1 MRLKFNKEI
10 EFFFKKFFFPEGFLL
25 KRRLQRSIKRN
36 DEQEINL
43 VKKFIKSGTD
53 SIDVGVYRGVYSYEM
68 SKYSEK
74 VHSFEPNPIIFKYI
88 NKNLKKF
95 IKNIHLY
102 NFALSNQNKTINL
115 KIPIR
120 NSNSNKEIFEEYY
133 EMGKATIHNE
143 NNFENYENF
152 EIQTKKI
159 DEFSFDNKI
168 SFIKIDVEGHELEV
182 IEGAK
187 NTIKRDKPV
196 LLVEIEKQ
204 YTKKEVA
211 ESINFINSLGYKSY
225 FFNKK
230 DLKST
235 TELNNL
241 DLFNNFIFFPK

>member
-25 KRRLQRSIKRN
+25 KRRLQRSIKSS

-53 SIDVGVYRGVYSYEM
+53 SIDVGVYRVVYSYEM

-74 VHSFEPNPIIFKYI
+74 VHAFEPNPIIFKYI

-102 NFALSNQNKTINL
+102 NFALSNQNKTMNL

-152 EIQTKKI
+152 EIQTKTI
-159 DEFSFDNKI
+159 DELSFDNKI

-187 NTIKRDKPV
+187 NTIKKDKPI
-196 LLVEIEKQ
+196 LLVVLI
-204 YTKKEVA
+204 VVDI
-211 ESINFINSLGYKSY
+211 S
-225 FFNKK
+225 
-230 DLKST
+230 
-235 TELNNL
+235 
-241 DLFNNFIFFPK
+241 

>member
-159 DEFSFDNKI
+159 DEFNFDNKI
-168 SFIKIDVEGHELEV
+168 SLIKIDVQGHELEV

-187 NTIKRDKPV
+187 NTIERDKPV

>member
-88 NKNLKKF
+88 DKNLKKF

-133 EMGKATIHNE
+133 EMGRATIHNE

-152 EIQTKKI
+152 EIQTKTI
-159 DEFSFDNKI
+159 DELSFDNKI

-225 FFNKK
+225 FFDKK

-235 TELNNL
+235 NELNNL
-241 DLFNNFIFFPK
+241 DSFNNFIFFPK

>member
-152 EIQTKKI
+152 EIQTKTI
-159 DEFSFDNKI
+159 DELSFDNKI

-187 NTIKRDKPV
+187 NTIKMDKPV

>member
-159 DEFSFDNKI
+159 DELNFDNKI

-182 IEGAK
+182 IEGGK

>member
-152 EIQTKKI
+152 EIQTKTI
-159 DEFSFDNKI
+159 DELSFDNKI

-187 NTIKRDKPV
+187 NTIKKDKPV

>member
-25 KRRLQRSIKRN
+25 KRRLQRSIKRS

-102 NFALSNQNKTINL
+102 NFALSNQNKTMNL

-152 EIQTKKI
+152 EIQTKTI
-159 DEFSFDNKI
+159 DELSFDNKI

>member
-159 DEFSFDNKI
+159 DELSFDNKI

>member
-25 KRRLQRSIKRN
+25 KRRLQRSIKRS

-159 DEFSFDNKI
+159 DELNFDNKI

-182 IEGAK
+182 IEGAI

>member
-25 KRRLQRSIKRN
+25 KRRLQRSIKRS

-74 VHSFEPNPIIFKYI
+74 VHYFEPNPIIFEYI

-159 DEFSFDNKI
+159 DELSFDNKI

-187 NTIKRDKPV
+187 NTIKKDKPI

-204 YTKKEVA
+204 YTKKEVG

>member
-133 EMGKATIHNE
+133 EMGKATIHNK

-159 DEFSFDNKI
+159 DELNFDNKI

-182 IEGAK
+182 IEGAI

>member
-25 KRRLQRSIKRN
+25 KRRLQRSIKRS

-159 DEFSFDNKI
+159 DELSFDNKI

-187 NTIKRDKPV
+187 NTIERDKPV

>member
-143 NNFENYENF
+143 NNFANYENF

-159 DEFSFDNKI
+159 DELSFDNKI

-182 IEGAK
+182 IEGAI

-204 YTKKEVA
+204 YTKKEVG

>member
-159 DEFSFDNKI
+159 DELNFDNKI

-182 IEGAK
+182 IEGAI

>member
-25 KRRLQRSIKRN
+25 KRRIQRSIKRS

-43 VKKFIKSGTD
+43 VKKFIKSGSD

-88 NKNLKKF
+88 DKNLKKF

-133 EMGKATIHNE
+133 EMGRATIHNE

-152 EIQTKKI
+152 EIQTKTI
-159 DEFSFDNKI
+159 DELSFDNKI

-187 NTIKRDKPV
+187 NTIKKDKPI

-225 FFNKK
+225 FFDKK

-235 TELNNL
+235 NELNNL
-241 DLFNNFIFFPK
+241 DTFNNFIFFPK

>member
-1 MRLKFNKEI
+1 MRLKFNKDI

-159 DEFSFDNKI
+159 DEFNFDNKI
-168 SFIKIDVEGHELEV
+168 SLIKIDVEGHELEV

-187 NTIKRDKPV
+187 NTIERDKPV

>member
-36 DEQEINL
+36 DEHEINL

-159 DEFSFDNKI
+159 DELNFDNKI

>member
-25 KRRLQRSIKRN
+25 KRRLQRSIKKS
-36 DEQEINL
+36 DEKEINL
-43 VKKFIKSGTD
+43 VKTFIKSGTD

-88 NKNLKKF
+88 EKNLKKF

-102 NFALSNQNKTINL
+102 NFALSNQSKTINL

-133 EMGKATIHNE
+133 EMGRATIHNE

-152 EIQTKKI
+152 KIKTKTI
-159 DEFSFDNKI
+159 DELSFDNKI

-187 NTIKRDKPV
+187 NTIKNDKPI

-225 FFNKK
+225 FFDKK

>member
-102 NFALSNQNKTINL
+102 NFALSNQNKTMNL

-120 NSNSNKEIFEEYY
+120 NSNSDKEIFEEYY

-152 EIQTKKI
+152 EIQTKTI
-159 DEFSFDNKI
+159 DELSFDNKI

>member
-102 NFALSNQNKTINL
+102 NFALSNQNKTMNL

-152 EIQTKKI
+152 EIQTKTI
-159 DEFSFDNKI
+159 DELSFDNKI

-187 NTIKRDKPV
+187 NTIKKDKPI

>member
-152 EIQTKKI
+152 EIQAKKI
-159 DEFSFDNKI
+159 DELSFDNKI

>member
-102 NFALSNQNKTINL
+102 NFALSNQNKTMNL

-152 EIQTKKI
+152 EIQTKTI
-159 DEFSFDNKI
+159 DELSFDNKI

-187 NTIKRDKPV
+187 NTIKKDKPIM
-196 LLVEIEKQ
+196 LVEIEKQ

>member
-53 SIDVGVYRGVYSYEM
+53 SIDGGVYRGVYSYEM

-120 NSNSNKEIFEEYY
+120 KSNSNKEIFEEYY
-133 EMGKATIHNE
+133 EMGKAPIHNE

-152 EIQTKKI
+152 EIQTKTI
-159 DEFSFDNKI
+159 DELSFDNKI

>member
-10 EFFFKKFFFPEGFLL
+10 EFFFKKFFFPEGYLL

-159 DEFSFDNKI
+159 DELNFDNKI

>member
-102 NFALSNQNKTINL
+102 NFALSNQNKTMNL

-159 DEFSFDNKI
+159 DELSFDNKI

>member
-1 MRLKFNKEI
+1 
-10 EFFFKKFFFPEGFLL
+10 
-25 KRRLQRSIKRN
+25 
-36 DEQEINL
+36 
-43 VKKFIKSGTD
+43 
-53 SIDVGVYRGVYSYEM
+53 
-68 SKYSEK
+68 
-74 VHSFEPNPIIFKYI
+74 
-88 NKNLKKF
+88 
-95 IKNIHLY
+95 
-102 NFALSNQNKTINL
+102 
-115 KIPIR
+115 
-120 NSNSNKEIFEEYY
+120 
-133 EMGKATIHNE
+133 MGKATIHNE

-159 DEFSFDNKI
+159 DELNFDNKI

>member
-159 DEFSFDNKI
+159 DELSFDNKI

-225 FFNKK
+225 FFDKK

-235 TELNNL
+235 NELNNL
-241 DLFNNFIFFPK
+241 DSFNNFIFFPK

>member
-152 EIQTKKI
+152 EIQTKTI
-159 DEFSFDNKI
+159 DELSFDNKI

-187 NTIKRDKPV
+187 NTIKKDKPI

-225 FFNKK
+225 FFDKK

-235 TELNNL
+235 NELNNL

>member
-25 KRRLQRSIKRN
+25 KRRLQRSIKRS

-95 IKNIHLY
+95 IKNINLY
-102 NFALSNQNKTINL
+102 NFALSNQNKTMNL

-159 DEFSFDNKI
+159 DEFNFDNKI
-168 SFIKIDVEGHELEV
+168 SLIKIDVEGHELEV

>member
-159 DEFSFDNKI
+159 AELNFDNKI

>member
-25 KRRLQRSIKRN
+25 KRRLQRSIKKS
-36 DEQEINL
+36 DEKEINL
-43 VKKFIKSGTD
+43 VKTFIKSGTD

-74 VHSFEPNPIIFKYI
+74 VHSFEANPIIFEYI
-88 NKNLKKF
+88 EKNLKKF

-102 NFALSNQNKTINL
+102 NFALSNQSKTINL

-133 EMGKATIHNE
+133 EMGRATIHNE

-152 EIQTKKI
+152 KIKTKTI
-159 DEFSFDNKI
+159 DELSFDNKI

-187 NTIKRDKPV
+187 NTIKNDKPI

-225 FFNKK
+225 FFDKK

>member
-10 EFFFKKFFFPEGFLL
+10 EFFFIKFFFPEGFLL

-159 DEFSFDNKI
+159 DELNFDNKI

-182 IEGAK
+182 IEGEK

>member
-25 KRRLQRSIKRN
+25 KRRLQRSIKRS

-102 NFALSNQNKTINL
+102 NFALSNQNKTMNL

-159 DEFSFDNKI
+159 DEFNFDNKI
-168 SFIKIDVEGHELEV
+168 SLIKIDVEGHELEV

>member
-159 DEFSFDNKI
+159 DELSFDNKI

-187 NTIKRDKPV
+187 NTIKRDKPI

>member
-10 EFFFKKFFFPEGFLL
+10 EFFFKKFFFSEGFLL
-25 KRRLQRSIKRN
+25 KRRIQRSIKRS

-43 VKKFIKSGTD
+43 VKKFIKPGSD

-88 NKNLKKF
+88 DKNLKKF

-133 EMGKATIHNE
+133 EMGRATIHNE

-152 EIQTKKI
+152 EIQTKTI
-159 DEFSFDNKI
+159 DELSFDNKI

-187 NTIKRDKPV
+187 NTIKKDKPI

-225 FFNKK
+225 FFDKK

-235 TELNNL
+235 NELNNL
-241 DLFNNFIFFPK
+241 DSFNNFIFFPK

>member
-25 KRRLQRSIKRN
+25 KRRLQRSIKRS

-43 VKKFIKSGTD
+43 VKTFIKSGTD

-88 NKNLKKF
+88 EKNLKKF

-102 NFALSNQNKTINL
+102 NFALSNQSKTINL

-133 EMGKATIHNE
+133 EMGRATIHNE

-152 EIQTKKI
+152 KIKTKTI
-159 DEFSFDNKI
+159 DELSFDNKI

-187 NTIKRDKPV
+187 NTIKNDKPI

-211 ESINFINSLGYKSY
+211 ETINFINSLGYKSY
-225 FFNKK
+225 FFDKK

>member
-152 EIQTKKI
+152 EIQTKTI
-159 DEFSFDNKI
+159 DELSFDNKI

>member
-102 NFALSNQNKTINL
+102 NFALSNQNKTMNL

-152 EIQTKKI
+152 EIQTKTI
-159 DEFSFDNKI
+159 DELSFDNKI

>member
-25 KRRLQRSIKRN
+25 KRRLQRSIKRS

-159 DEFSFDNKI
+159 DELSFDNKI

-182 IEGAK
+182 IEGAI

>member
-25 KRRLQRSIKRN
+25 KRRLQRSIKRS

-159 DEFSFDNKI
+159 DELNFDNKI